1 MEVKHL
7 NLYDI
12 PNTAAKLSL
21 VKSQKE
27 KTQVMLFLGVVNLR

>member
-12 PNTAAKLSL
+12 PNT